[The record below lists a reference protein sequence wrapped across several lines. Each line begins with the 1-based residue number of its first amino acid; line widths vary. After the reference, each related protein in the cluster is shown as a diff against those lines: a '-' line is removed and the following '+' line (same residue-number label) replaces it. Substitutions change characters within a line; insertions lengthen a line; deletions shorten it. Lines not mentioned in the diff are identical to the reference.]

1 MSDDSEEADG
11 SRGNDRVT
19 EIYVNGLAEVS
30 PDIPIEPGEL
40 ETAALEAMDETAR
53 GYVEGGAGSG
63 KTADSNET
71 AFDRWRIEPEMLRG
85 VESRDLST
93 EVFGTEFDVPVMCAP
108 IGCQSILH
116 DGAERASAEGAAS
129 EGVPLC
135 LSTVSSTPLE
145 EVGETM
151 GDVPAWFQLYW
162 SPDRELTASF
172 IDRAEQADYEAI
184 VVTVD
189 TPIVG
194 WRPQDLQ
201 QGYLPYLHGT
211 GIANYTTDDVF
222 RSYLDHEPEA
232 NTLSTAQTFL
242 DLFGDASLTW
252 DDLEWLHDQT
262 DLPVVVKGILSQAD
276 ARRAVEHG
284 ADGVVVSNHGGRQ
297 VDRSVAALEAL
308 PGVVDEIGDE
318 AFIGFD
324 SGIRSGADILTVLA
338 LGADL
343 AFVGRPYVYGLT
355 LDGADGVATV
365 LANLLADF
373 DLSLGLSGYDD
384 VAKLDQDALVHES
397 ALQ

>member
-1 MSDDSEEADG
+1 MSDDSDG

-40 ETAALEAMDETAR
+40 EAAALEAMDETAR
-53 GYVEGGAGSG
+53 GYVDGGAGSG
-63 KTADSNET
+63 KTAASNEA

-116 DGAERASAEGAAS
+116 DSAERASAEGAAN

-145 EVGETM
+145 EVSEAM

-172 IDRAEQADYEAI
+172 IDRAEQAGYEAI

-201 QGYLPYLHGT
+201 QGYLHGT

-222 RSYLDHEPEA
+222 RSYLDHDPEA

-324 SGIRSGADILTVLA
+324 SGIRSGADILAVLA

-355 LDGADGVATV
+355 LDGAEGVATV

-384 VAKLDQDALVHES
+384 VTKLDREALVHES